1 MQIRKQSIRS
11 TGVLLCCF
19 LVSILDGFTFY
30 PSKNSHLSAGTAS
43 MNITPA
49 LPIPM
54 SGYRSRVK
62 PFEGVHD
69 SIYARA
75 IVFSDGENKAAII
88 SAEIIGFSNSFCE
101 ETFSLIEQETGIQKE
116 NILLTVVH
124 NHSGPITRVYRDD
137 VSPEVEDYVEELQK
151 KLVKL
156 VI

>member
-1 MQIRKQSIRS
+1 MNSKTNSGAILICCSLFS
-11 TGVLLCCF
+11 LLP
-19 LVSILDGFTFY
+19 GFTFY
-30 PSKNSHLSAGTAS
+30 PASGSKISAGIAS
-43 MNITPA
+43 INITPA
-49 LPIPM
+49 VPIPM

-69 SIYARA
+69 SIHARA

-124 NHSGPITRVYRDD
+124 NHSGPITRVYKDD
-137 VSPEVEDYVEELQK
+137 VSSGGK
-151 KLVKL
+151 
-156 VI
+156 